1 LFGPYAGFT
10 TKFLNEGSYLDLIKS
25 VKPSNIK
32 PMLNVGK
39 QHTDLTRYLIVEA
52 MKTHT
57 SKISV
62 LRQFYPDALKAD
74 WRLEN
79 AGKRVQIIKK
89 CDEKGGKLEFGTEIV
104 AAKDGTIAA
113 LLGASPGASVAVQAM
128 LDVIERCF
136 KLPLQQVDWQEKI
149 RQLIPSYQQSLIDNP
164 TLLNSVRQRTL
175 KTLKLQD

>member
-1 LFGPYAGFT
+1 
-10 TKFLNEGSYLDLIKS
+10 
-25 VKPSNIK
+25 
-32 PMLNVGK
+32 MLNVGK

-136 KLPLQQVDWQEKI
+136 KPSLQQPDWQEKI
-149 RQLIPSYQQSLIDNP
+149 RQLIPSYQQSLVDNP
-164 TLLNSVRQRTL
+164 TLLNTVRQRTL